1 MKMRENKLKRD
12 EFCMDKLFW
21 LLIPES
27 PLSYLYCATGKL
39 QQVVEDM
46 ICFLDD
52 KKTDAVESLYNKLHE
67 SEDD

>member
-1 MKMRENKLKRD
+1 MKMREKKSKGN

-21 LLIPES
+21 LLVPES

-52 KKTDAVESLYNKLHE
+52 KKTDAVESLYNSYHE
-67 SEDD
+67 REDD